1 MLRLVI
7 PKGSLEKSTLELFAD
22 ADLSIIRAS
31 TVDYKG
37 NIKDPR
43 IDSVRVLRP
52 QEIGSY
58 VADGLFDIGIT
69 GRDWIEE
76 TQSRVQTLCELHYS
90 KNTARPVN
98 IVVAVPEESQW
109 SNVEDLPQG
118 VKVSTEYPQ
127 LTKAY
132 FNDRG
137 IEADIKLSYGATE
150 AKAPEIVDAV
160 VDITETGRAL
170 RAAGLKV
177 IGTVL
182 TSFTELIANPE
193 AYAIPEK
200 RKAMEQI
207 QTLLEGVLDCLLYT
221 SPSPRDR
228 G

>member
-98 IVVAVPEESQW
+98 IV
-109 SNVEDLPQG
+109 
-118 VKVSTEYPQ
+118 
-127 LTKAY
+127 
-132 FNDRG
+132 
-137 IEADIKLSYGATE
+137 
-150 AKAPEIVDAV
+150 
-160 VDITETGRAL
+160 
-170 RAAGLKV
+170 
-177 IGTVL
+177 
-182 TSFTELIANPE
+182 
-193 AYAIPEK
+193 
-200 RKAMEQI
+200 
-207 QTLLEGVLDCLLYT
+207 CLLYT

>member
-76 TQSRVQTLCELHYS
+76 TQSRVQTLSLIHISEP
-90 KNTARPVN
+90 TRP
-98 IVVAVPEESQW
+98 
-109 SNVEDLPQG
+109 
-118 VKVSTEYPQ
+118 Y
-127 LTKAY
+127 
-132 FNDRG
+132 
-137 IEADIKLSYGATE
+137 
-150 AKAPEIVDAV
+150 
-160 VDITETGRAL
+160 
-170 RAAGLKV
+170 
-177 IGTVL
+177 
-182 TSFTELIANPE
+182 
-193 AYAIPEK
+193 
-200 RKAMEQI
+200 
-207 QTLLEGVLDCLLYT
+207 
-221 SPSPRDR
+221 
-228 G
+228 

>member
-76 TQSRVQTLCELHYS
+76 TQSRESRRYANYT
-90 KNTARPVN
+90 TAR
-98 IVVAVPEESQW
+98 I
-109 SNVEDLPQG
+109 LLG
-118 VKVSTEYPQ
+118 
-127 LTKAY
+127 
-132 FNDRG
+132 
-137 IEADIKLSYGATE
+137 LS
-150 AKAPEIVDAV
+150 I
-160 VDITETGRAL
+160 
-170 RAAGLKV
+170 
-177 IGTVL
+177 
-182 TSFTELIANPE
+182 S
-193 AYAIPEK
+193 
-200 RKAMEQI
+200 
-207 QTLLEGVLDCLLYT
+207 
-221 SPSPRDR
+221 
-228 G
+228 